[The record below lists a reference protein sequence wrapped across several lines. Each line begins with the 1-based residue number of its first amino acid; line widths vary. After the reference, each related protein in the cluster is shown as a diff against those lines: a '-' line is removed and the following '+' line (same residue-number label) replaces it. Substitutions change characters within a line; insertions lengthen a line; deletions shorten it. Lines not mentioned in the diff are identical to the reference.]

1 MTNLQ
6 ILGGGC
12 ARCHELA
19 VRAEAAAKS
28 SAVEF
33 VMEHISDLKR
43 IMDFGVMV
51 TPALVVNGKVKVA
64 GRIPSMEELKGMLAE
79 VAET

>member
-19 VRAEAAAKS
+19 VRVEEAAKS
-28 SAVEF
+28 SGVEF

>member
-1 MTNLQ
+1 M
-6 ILGGGC
+6 
-12 ARCHELA
+12 A